1 MYVPTVFM
9 EPAPNVF
16 GLLCHKESGDRC
28 LWNTAS
34 YTKMFFLHRRG
45 PAEGLDNLFIGV
57 MLSLTFITDD
67 ITVSKAKCHLFY
79 SPNCRSCIPCY

>member
-1 MYVPTVFM
+1 M

-16 GLLCHKESGDRC
+16 GLFCHKESGDMC
-28 LWNTAS
+28 LRNTAS
-34 YTKMFFLHRRG
+34 YTKMFSLQCRG
-45 PAEGLDNLFIGV
+45 PAEGLDKLLIGV

-79 SPNCRSCIPCY
+79 PPNCRKLYSLLLKLEQ